1 MRGPRPGGRE
11 ARGGRGR
18 GPVLPAG
25 LFRENS
31 NVKGHLHGLCDFKFR
46 LPQVQ
51 LRLRDVCAFFY
62 FPHVCGLG
70 NAFPKCVRGGGV
82 FCGCAVVSVWADR
95 PIIHGVLRGL

>member
-25 LFRENS
+25 LFRENP

-62 FPHVCGLG
+62 FPHMCVVLEMHSRSAFGEEACFAGVQLCLYGLTG
-70 NAFPKCVRGGGV
+70 PLFMG
-82 FCGCAVVSVWADR
+82 F
-95 PIIHGVLRGL
+95 